1 MSFIERMETLKPF
14 DILQDRKGQE
24 VIVTLKNEE
33 AYRGKLKSFDI
44 HLNLVLF
51 DSVLI
56 VEGKEV
62 EVGNLL
68 IRGDN
73 ILTIRGL

>member
-1 MSFIERMETLKPF
+1 MEPLKPF
-14 DILQDRKGQE
+14 DILKDKKGSE

-33 AYRGKLKSFDI
+33 AYKGILKSFDI
-44 HLNLVLF
+44 HLNVIL
-51 DSVLI
+51 DSTTLI
-56 VEGKEV
+56 LEGKEA
-62 EVGNLL
+62 EIGNIL

>member
-1 MSFIERMETLKPF
+1 METLKPF
-14 DILQDRKGQE
+14 DILQGRKGE
-24 VIVTLKNEE
+24 EIIVTLKNEE
-33 AYRGKLKSFDI
+33 AYVGKLKSFDI

-51 DSVLI
+51 ESKLVA
-56 VEGKEV
+56 EGKEV